1 MQKICP
7 AAAGQW
13 SQRGKSS
20 SCFTQA
26 SHSLLLNAVCS
37 EMDTVTVRKEVSVS
51 EAVVMVV
58 VVVVVKEAAVVP
70 CVTVVSTGGAEGCG
84 EVVCAAVVSGIA
96 GGERLSV
103 LSVVPVA
110 GLVGTVGRVLSS
122 GGDDGVGGSVW
133 WISGSVGVV
142 SVFSGYVGEVVSFG
156 TVSFVED
163 AIGCSVN
170 VVVLIVDVIGFS
182 VDAVDA
188 VGSVGLSVDAVGC
201 SVAAVGF
208 SVDAVGSVGSVITDV
223 LLCADSEDCA
233 GSLFRDV
240 PVGSVGSCTDTEGA
254 LVWTDAF

>member
-1 MQKICP
+1 
-7 AAAGQW
+7 
-13 SQRGKSS
+13 
-20 SCFTQA
+20 
-26 SHSLLLNAVCS
+26 
-37 EMDTVTVRKEVSVS
+37 
-51 EAVVMVV
+51 MVV

-142 SVFSGYVGEVVSFG
+142 CVFSGYVGKVVSFG

-163 AIGCSVN
+163 AVGCSVN
-170 VVVLIVDVIGFS
+170 VVILIVDVIGFS

-201 SVAAVGF
+201 SV
-208 SVDAVGSVGSVITDV
+208 DAVGSVGSVTADE